1 MKPIPPMS
9 AARLYT
15 SAKPS
20 AHCSRRTLEK
30 RFRAALGRSIHQ
42 EVIRRRMESA
52 RRLLRD
58 TTLTIASTAGEAG
71 FANAQRFYAAF
82 KRVQGVTPGA
92 YRQSYRF

>member
-1 MKPIPPMS
+1 
-9 AARLYT
+9 
-15 SAKPS
+15 
-20 AHCSRRTLEK
+20 
-30 RFRAALGRSIHQ
+30 
-42 EVIRRRMESA
+42 MESA